1 MGHGGK
7 SVSVLWVF
15 EYFSSLQIFVYNL
28 SKKWEKKKIPTVF
41 LSFIGKNKDINGK
54 KHMHQTEMK
63 IVLTKK
69 KNPTP
74 KTQKRKRKEKK
85 GIILI

>member
-1 MGHGGK
+1 MG
-7 SVSVLWVF
+7 
-15 EYFSSLQIFVYNL
+15 
-28 SKKWEKKKIPTVF
+28 KKKIPTVF

-69 KNPTP
+69 KKPNT
-74 KTQKRKRKEKK
+74 KNTKKEKK
-85 GIILI
+85 GEKRYYINIS

>member
-1 MGHGGK
+1 
-7 SVSVLWVF
+7 
-15 EYFSSLQIFVYNL
+15 
-28 SKKWEKKKIPTVF
+28 
-41 LSFIGKNKDINGK
+41 
-54 KHMHQTEMK
+54 MHQTEMK